1 MNIARKLVGI
11 TVIAI
16 ASAAVLGCTAAA
28 ALTSTGVGQISAR
41 QGTRNH
47 PTVFAARANGT
58 DSSPYRHGRLYIV
71 RGGPSAWLSHPHFI
85 RWNATKAKATGHLW
99 GADAGTFSLGR
110 HVTLV
115 FSHTSTRMGYYW
127 FSRVDIIG
135 SHSIIMHWHM
145 SRPSPHGS
153 TWVPGK

>member
-1 MNIARKLVGI
+1 VNIAKKLIGVGA
-11 TVIAI
+11 IAI
-16 ASAAVLGCTAAA
+16 ASAAMLGSTAAA
-28 ALTSTGVGQISAR
+28 ALTSTGADQMAAR

-58 DSSPYRHGRLYIV
+58 SSSPYRHGRLYIA

-85 RWNATKAKATGHLW
+85 RWNATKARATGHLW
-99 GADAGTFSLGR
+99 GADADTFSLGR

-115 FSHTSTRMGYYW
+115 FSHTRTRMGYYW
-127 FSRVDIIG
+127 FSRLDIIG
-135 SHSIIMHWHM
+135 SHGVNRHWHM
-145 SRPSPHGS
+145 SRPSPRGS